1 VLKKYLFSLC
11 VVSATLAACGQP
23 PPPQGTAIPVQ
34 LAGVT
39 KADLDDTSEYIARLE
54 SRQSVSLQ
62 PQVSG
67 QISEIFVQAGD
78 RVSAGTPILQID
90 ALQQQAVVSSANA
103 AIASARA
110 DVESARANLSSLR
123 AQRVSALANLQF
135 SQTEYDRY
143 VQLTQAG
150 ATSRQLLDQFANNLR
165 NAKANLEAIDAQ
177 ISAQQAAIARAQT
190 GVEQSIA
197 RAVEQELQLQYFTIT
212 APIAGVV
219 GDFPVKVGDYV
230 NPSSILTN
238 ITDNRELEVEI
249 AIPVEKAPQLRRG
262 LPVELTNSE
271 GKSMVKGSISFIA
284 DSINEQKQTVL
295 TKATF
300 RNSKALRVGQFINAR
315 VIWGTKPNALLVPIT
330 AISRLAGQNFVF
342 VAQARTLEGKEQLFA
357 VQKPVQLGRIVGNEQ
372 EIISGLEPSDRII
385 TSGIL
390 SLRDGVPIQVIP
402 AVPPQ

>member
-1 VLKKYLFSLC
+1 
-11 VVSATLAACGQP
+11 
-23 PPPQGTAIPVQ
+23 
-34 LAGVT
+34 
-39 KADLDDTSEYIARLE
+39 LE

-165 NAKANLEAIDAQ
+165 NAKANLDAIDAQ